1 MIQTIVLSPCLLT
14 QKKIKLTPNQAKN
27 TFKKVQI
34 YMYIQAD
41 TEAAG
46 HAVKKA

>member
-1 MIQTIVLSPCLLT
+1 MIQTIVLSPGS